1 MAHFKKTERGNLP
14 FLCLF
19 VLPGPSTD
27 YMIPAHIVEENLF
40 TQSTESNAESLS
52 KKKTSKTHPEKNFFL
67 PTT

>member
-1 MAHFKKTERGNLP
+1 MERGNFP

-52 KKKTSKTHPEKNFFL
+52 KKKKKQTSKTHPEKIFFL
-67 PTT
+67 PTM